1 MISDNTKTPAA
12 AATATDE
19 KPNVSKYSSYLYDS
33 TEKEFCQAMLVGIL
47 ELADDIL
54 NAGCLDNET
63 AGYAGEI
70 KGRAYALKFV
80 LLGV

>member
-1 MISDNTKTPAA
+1 MTSTKKESSAA
-12 AATATDE
+12 VGAATDD

-33 TEKEFCQAMLVGIL
+33 TEKEFCQVMLAGIL

-80 LLGV
+80 LGV

>member
-1 MISDNTKTPAA
+1 MISDNTKKPAA

-19 KPNVSKYSSYLYDS
+19 KLNASKYSSYLNDS
-33 TEKEFCQAMLVGIL
+33 TEKQFCQVMLAGIC

-80 LLGV
+80 LGV

>member
-1 MISDNTKTPAA
+1 MDENKKPAA

-19 KPNVSKYSSYLYDS
+19 KLNMSKYSSYLNDS
-33 TEKEFCQAMLVGIL
+33 TEKKFCQVMLAGIL
-47 ELADDIL
+47 ELADDIIGDESTD
-54 NAGCLDNET
+54 ADV

-80 LLGV
+80 LGV

>member
-12 AATATDE
+12 DGTATDE
-19 KPNVSKYSSYLYDS
+19 KLNVSKYSSYLYDS
-33 TEKEFCQAMLVGIL
+33 TEKEFCQAMLAGIL

-70 KGRAYALKFV
+70 KGRVYALKV
-80 LLGV
+80 VLGV

>member
-19 KPNVSKYSSYLYDS
+19 KPNVSKYSSYLNDS
-33 TEKEFCQAMLVGIL
+33 TEKQFCQVMLAGIL
-47 ELADDIL
+47 ELADDII
-54 NAGCLDNET
+54 ADEST
-63 AGYAGEI
+63 DAEVAGYAGEI

-80 LLGV
+80 LGV